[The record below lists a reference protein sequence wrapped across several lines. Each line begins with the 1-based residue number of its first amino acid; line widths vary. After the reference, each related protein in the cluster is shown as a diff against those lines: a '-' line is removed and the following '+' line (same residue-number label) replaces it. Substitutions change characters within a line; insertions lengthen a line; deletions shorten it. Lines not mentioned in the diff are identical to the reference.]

1 MMTRQ
6 STRLIQQPKRSS
18 HLHNS
23 HLINCNSRAKVIHHA
38 IDPILLPW
46 LLASGSLTQQL
57 TQLAQ
62 GQFRVQ
68 AVSQHFAKPSR
79 LDSQWLHVPAHEL
92 VWLRRSLLFGCDVQP
107 WVKAHSFFPL
117 RSLSGQGQRFRHL
130 GNRPVGQLLFERT
143 RPSCERRVIK
153 LPEGWT
159 RQSCYTWHG
168 KRLIVQ
174 ETFLPAFI
182 DYLKQHPQQS
192 PL

>member
-1 MMTRQ
+1 MTRR
-6 STRLIQQPKRSS
+6 STRPIPQRIRLSRVPKRNHTSVQ
-18 HLHNS
+18 
-23 HLINCNSRAKVIHHA
+23 NC
-38 IDPILLPW
+38 IDPILKPW

-68 AVSQHFAKPSR
+68 PLSQHFAQPSR
-79 LDSQWLHVPAHEL
+79 LDSQWLNVPTHEL
-92 VWLRRSLLFGCDVQP
+92 AWIRQSLLFGDGATP
-107 WVKAHSFFPL
+107 WVKAQSIFPL
-117 RSLSGQGQRFRHL
+117 RSLRGQGQRFRHL
-130 GNRPVGQLLFERT
+130 GSRPVGRLLFERT
-143 RPSCERRVIK
+143 QPRCERRVLY

-182 DYLKQHPQQS
+182 DYLQQHPQQS

>member
-1 MMTRQ
+1 MTRC
-6 STRLIQQPKRSS
+6 STRLPLQPKRFSRS
-18 HLHNS
+18 RNRASAATLLHQ
-23 HLINCNSRAKVIHHA
+23 H
-38 IDPILLPW
+38 IDSVLLPW

-62 GQFRVQ
+62 GQFSVQ
-68 AVSQHFAKPSR
+68 AVSQHFAQPSR
-79 LDSQWLHVPAHEL
+79 LNSQWLRVPAHEL
-92 VWLRRSLLFGCDVQP
+92 AWQRESLLFGNGQQP
-107 WVKAHSFFPL
+107 WVKALSIFPL
-117 RSLSGQGQRFRHL
+117 RSLSGQGRRFRHL

-168 KRLIVQ
+168 KRLMVQ
-174 ETFLPAFI
+174 ETFLPTFI